1 MRDDFA
7 VLILTH
13 GRADNVV
20 TMKTLQ
26 RQGYSGKWYMVIDDE
41 DDMADDYRRNFGEEH
56 IVTFCKQEAVDRA
69 DTMDNLD
76 EHRAILYARNESFRI
91 ARDLGL
97 KYFLMLDDDYSDFL
111 FRFPEGKKLAS
122 KTPRGKTLER
132 IFEAMLGFL
141 DASGAATVAFAQ
153 GGDFIGGLRGGNF
166 KKRLLRKAMNSFF
179 YTTLGS
185 RGELFFTF
193 VDVHIIQIPTQSLG
207 GGMTAAYR
215 ESGTYLK
222 TFYSVMS
229 MPSCIKVGMMYS
241 KNSRIHHRIDWEC
254 CVPKILNEK
263 YRKER

>member
-1 MRDDFA
+1 MTLP

-122 KTPRGKTLER
+122 KTPRERPWRGFSRPCWASWTLPGPQPWPLPR
-132 IFEAMLGFL
+132 A
-141 DASGAATVAFAQ
+141 V
-153 GGDFIGGLRGGNF
+153 
-166 KKRLLRKAMNSFF
+166 
-179 YTTLGS
+179 TLS
-185 RGELFFTF
+185 E
-193 VDVHIIQIPTQSLG
+193 V
-207 GGMTAAYR
+207 
-215 ESGTYLK
+215 
-222 TFYSVMS
+222 
-229 MPSCIKVGMMYS
+229 
-241 KNSRIHHRIDWEC
+241 
-254 CVPKILNEK
+254 
-263 YRKER
+263 

>member
-111 FRFPEGKKLAS
+111 FRFPEGKKMAS
-122 KTPRGKTLER
+122 KTPRGKDPGE
-132 IFEAMLGFL
+132 
-141 DASGAATVAFAQ
+141 
-153 GGDFIGGLRGGNF
+153 DFRGHAGLPGRFRGRN
-166 KKRLLRKAMNSFF
+166 
-179 YTTLGS
+179 
-185 RGELFFTF
+185 RGLC
-193 VDVHIIQIPTQSLG
+193 PG
-207 GGMTAAYR
+207 R
-215 ESGTYLK
+215 
-222 TFYSVMS
+222 
-229 MPSCIKVGMMYS
+229 
-241 KNSRIHHRIDWEC
+241 
-254 CVPKILNEK
+254 
-263 YRKER
+263 